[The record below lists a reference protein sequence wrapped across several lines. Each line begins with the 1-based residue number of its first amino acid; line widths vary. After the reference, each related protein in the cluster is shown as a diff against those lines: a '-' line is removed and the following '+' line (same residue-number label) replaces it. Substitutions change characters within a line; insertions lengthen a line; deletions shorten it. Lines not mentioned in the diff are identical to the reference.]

1 MANPIVPQ
9 GALNRLRASVTVTG
23 FPGLN
28 ITASYLGKEGI
39 SLSFD
44 GLITT
49 PIETMVGVV
58 PSPEPYQKVTVS
70 AHLLKTQALANA
82 WKQQL
87 ESLSLIGD
95 ITVRSDAATL
105 DPYQLS
111 NCYITNISP
120 QKFAGDDAGW
130 VISLGGVYYVNA
142 SLWNL

>member
-9 GALNRLRASVTVTG
+9 GTINRLRASVTVTSLSA
-23 FPGLN
+23 LN

-49 PIETMVGVV
+49 PIETMTGVV
-58 PSPEPYQKVTVS
+58 PSPEPYQKVTIS

-87 ESLSLIGD
+87 EALSLIGD
-95 ITVRSDAATL
+95 ITVRSDSAQL
-105 DPYQLS
+105 DPYQFS
-111 NCYITNISP
+111 NCYITNVNP
-120 QKFAGDDAGW
+120 LKFAGDDAGW
-130 VISLGGVYYVNA
+130 VISLGGIYYINS